1 MNSVLPEPKILD
13 LSKQLKDE
21 IMRILNHAFENN
33 KSEKAMAELIRS
45 RLEEKDEGKWNVIL
59 GKDFGTHVSHKSG
72 KYGLFQ
78 MGELNVLLWQ
88 TG

>member
-1 MNSVLPEPKILD
+1 MNSIVPEEKTTD
-13 LSKQLKDE
+13 LSSQLKE
-21 IMRILNHAFENN
+21 EVKKIICNAFEGA
-33 KSEKAMAELIRS
+33 KSEKTITDIIKTK
-45 RLEEKDEGKWNVIL
+45 LEEKDEGKWNVVI

-78 MGELNVLLWQ
+78 VKELCILLWQ